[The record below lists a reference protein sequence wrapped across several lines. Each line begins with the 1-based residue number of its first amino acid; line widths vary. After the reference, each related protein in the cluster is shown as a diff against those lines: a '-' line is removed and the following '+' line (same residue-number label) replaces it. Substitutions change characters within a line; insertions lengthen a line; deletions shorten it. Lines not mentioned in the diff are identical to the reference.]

1 MKRTTSRAKHACRR
15 GYTMV
20 ELIVATGLLGIV
32 MVSMVGTFMVFASG
46 SKGVAA
52 YTEMSQQS
60 RKALELFARDIRA
73 SEDVTEATQHN
84 VVVVLPDDA
93 YYSGGTAQY
102 TFDEDLGIYSRI
114 IRDDADAVT
123 SNEILLDGVEQFAFG
138 YFDPL
143 GQPLSYTQESLLL
156 SVKSVQIDAEMVRPV
171 SQNEATD
178 YIISARFMMR
188 NRPVTR

>member
-1 MKRTTSRAKHACRR
+1 MMELTYRGRQSRLRA
-15 GYTMV
+15 YTMV
-20 ELIVATGLLGIV
+20 ELIVSTGLLGLV

-60 RKALELFARDIRA
+60 RKAMELFARDIRSA
-73 SEDVTEATQHN
+73 DDVTAATPHN
-84 VVVVLPDDA
+84 VLVDLPDGA
-93 YYSGGTAQY
+93 YYGGGTAQY
-102 TFDEDLGIYSRI
+102 TFDQDLGIFSRI
-114 IRDDADAVT
+114 IRDASNLVS

-143 GQPLSYTQESLLL
+143 GQPLSFDQASLLL
-156 SVKSVQIDAEMVRPV
+156 SVKSVQIDAEMVRTV
-171 SQNEATD
+171 SRTEATD

-188 NRPVTR
+188 NRPVTE

>member
-1 MKRTTSRAKHACRR
+1 MDLTSRGRQSRR
-15 GYTMV
+15 RAYTMV
-20 ELIVATGLLGIV
+20 ELIVSTGLLGLV

-60 RKALELFARDIRA
+60 RKALELFARDIRSA
-73 SEDVTEATQHN
+73 DDVRVATPHN
-84 VVVVLPDDA
+84 VLVSLPEDA
-93 YYSGGTAQY
+93 YYYGGSAQY
-102 TFDEDLGIYSRI
+102 TFDQDLGIFSRI
-114 IRDDADAVT
+114 IRDLSGAVS

-143 GQPLSYTQESLLL
+143 GQPLNDEQESLLL
-156 SVKSVQIDAEMVRPV
+156 SIKSVQIDAEMVRTI
-171 SQNEATD
+171 SRTDATD

-188 NRPVTR
+188 NRPVTE

>member
-1 MKRTTSRAKHACRR
+1 MRLRNYSSRQTRR
-15 GYTMV
+15 RAYSMV
-20 ELIVATGLLGIV
+20 ELVVATGLLGIV

-73 SEDVTEATQHN
+73 SDDVTTATQHDVL
-84 VVVVLPDDA
+84 VVIPDNA
-93 YYSGGTAQY
+93 YYGGGTVQY
-102 TFDEDLGIYSRI
+102 TFDKDVGIFSRVV
-114 IRDDADAVT
+114 RNLSDTVT

-143 GQPLSYTQESLLL
+143 GQSLAYSKESLLL
-156 SVKSVQIDAEMVRPV
+156 SVKSVQIDAEMVRSV
-171 SQNEATD
+171 SRTEATD

-188 NRPVTR
+188 NRPVTE

>member
-1 MKRTTSRAKHACRR
+1 MKAVFSSHASSKCR

-20 ELIVATGLLGIV
+20 ELIVATGLMGIV

-73 SEDVTEATQHN
+73 SEDVTTATQHD
-84 VVVVLPDDA
+84 VVVVIPEDT

-102 TFDEDLGIYSRI
+102 TFDQDLGLFSRV
-114 IRDDADAVT
+114 IRDNSGVVT
-123 SNEILLDGVEQFAFG
+123 SNQILLDGVELFAFG

-143 GQPLSYTQESLLL
+143 GQSLDYAKESLLL
-156 SVKSVQIDAEMVRPV
+156 SVKSIQIDAEMVRAV

-178 YIISARFMMR
+178 YIISARFLMR
-188 NRPVTR
+188 NRPVTE

>member
-1 MKRTTSRAKHACRR
+1 
-15 GYTMV
+15 MV
-20 ELIVATGLLGIV
+20 ELIVSTGLLGLV

-60 RKALELFARDIRA
+60 RKAMELFARDIRSA
-73 SEDVTEATQHN
+73 DDVTAATPHN
-84 VVVVLPDDA
+84 VLVDLPDGA
-93 YYSGGTAQY
+93 YYGGGTAQY
-102 TFDEDLGIYSRI
+102 TFDQDLGIFSRI
-114 IRDDADAVT
+114 IRDASNLVS

-143 GQPLSYTQESLLL
+143 GQPLSFDQASLLL
-156 SVKSVQIDAEMVRPV
+156 SVKSVQIDAEMVRTV
-171 SQNEATD
+171 SRTEATD

-188 NRPVTR
+188 NRPVTE